1 MTLIE
6 QIEER
11 MRRYLQPDENGEV
24 MIEFGDYPIYGD
36 GRQDHKFTTR
46 VERIQACP
54 PLPPSPSA
62 SQA

>member
-46 VERIQACP
+46 LRIQTCP
-54 PLPPSPSA
+54 PPPLSPSA